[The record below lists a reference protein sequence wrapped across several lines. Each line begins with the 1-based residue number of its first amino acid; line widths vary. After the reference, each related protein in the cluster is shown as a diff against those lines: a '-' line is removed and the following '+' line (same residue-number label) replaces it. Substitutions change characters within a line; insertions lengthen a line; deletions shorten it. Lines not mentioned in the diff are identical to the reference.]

1 MLGIFALVITVI
13 VLAMVLWEPKWGPIF
28 LWPMLFMYPHYY
40 MWQRQLLPLNIGID
54 DLFICVFFLV
64 TVLRRN
70 IIGGIRPQFGYA
82 VWAALLFFIILV
94 SSNANG
100 YFIVGKVELAEF
112 VKSALK
118 GIMTLLLAY
127 SLVNTIDDEEDLK
140 RVVFSFCFF
149 ASMGAIIV
157 ILQNYFPGPMQIFTS
172 PIAVQRAWLYGIE
185 QRPSGAF
192 MNANNAAVVM
202 GSAGLIIVSTLRLKS
217 RYFRKS
223 IRFVCLGIMVLAI
236 LMTRSRSGFLC
247 LVIPLVL
254 MGFVSKSRRY
264 AWLFLA
270 LGIAAMMAFPGIRET
285 LFERFT
291 GIGRLAGFA
300 APIRMRLE
308 KGVELWQIVTFRRL
322 IFGQGMRA
330 DILLGQMPPHNAY
343 LGIPLTFGI
352 FGAIW
357 AIVMV
362 TIMLRKARFIKKYAD
377 LLLAPYGSAI
387 QWCLFALA
395 LYGIVSGIL
404 AGHYARYTIF
414 LLAVIAQKCTD
425 IVWQNSLAYD
435 QESYMYIDQA
445 EPIEYSSV

>member
-13 VLAMVLWEPKWGPIF
+13 VLAMVLWNPKWGPIF
-28 LWPMLFMYPHYY
+28 LWPMLFLYPHYY

-70 IIGGIRPQFGYA
+70 IMGGIRPRFGYA
-82 VWAALLFFIILV
+82 VWATFLFFIILV

-100 YFIVGKVELAEF
+100 YFIVGRVDLPGF
-112 VKSALK
+112 VKLALK
-118 GIMTLLLAY
+118 GIITLLLAY

-149 ASMGAIIV
+149 ASTGAIIV
-157 ILQNYFPGPMQIFTS
+157 ILQNYFPGPMQIFAS
-172 PIAVQRAWLYGIE
+172 AIAVEREWLYGIE

-223 IRFVCLGIMVLAI
+223 IRYVCLGIMVLAI

-254 MGFVSKSRRY
+254 MSVVGKSRRY
-264 AWLFLA
+264 AWLFLV
-270 LGIAAMMAFPGIRET
+270 LGIAAIMAFPGIREA

-291 GIGRLAGFA
+291 GTGGRSGFV
-300 APIRMRLE
+300 APIRFRLE
-308 KGVELWQIVTFRRL
+308 RGVELWQTVTFRRL
-322 IFGQGMRA
+322 IFGQSMRA
-330 DILLGQMPPHNAY
+330 DVLLGNMPPHNAY
-343 LGIPLTFGI
+343 LGIPLSFGI

-357 AIVMV
+357 AIAIV
-362 TIMLRKARFIKKYAD
+362 TIMLCKAKFTKKYAD
-377 LLLAPYGSAI
+377 LSLGPYGSAI
-387 QWCLFALA
+387 QWCLFAFA
-395 LYGIVSGIL
+395 LYCTVGGIL
-404 AGHYARYTIF
+404 VTYYARYTLF
-414 LLAVIAQKCTD
+414 LLAVIAQKCVD
-425 IVWQNSLAYD
+425 ITWQSNTAYD
-435 QESYMYIDQA
+435 YESDMYIDQA

>member
-13 VLAMVLWEPKWGPIF
+13 VLAMVLWEPKWGSIF
-28 LWPMLFMYPHYY
+28 LWPMLFLYPHYY

-64 TVLRRN
+64 VVLRRN
-70 IIGGIRPQFGYA
+70 IMGGIRPQFGYA
-82 VWAALLFFIILV
+82 VWATFLFFIILV
-94 SSNANG
+94 SSNTNS
-100 YFIVGKVELAEF
+100 YFIAGRVNPAGF

-118 GIMTLLLAY
+118 GIITLLLAY

-149 ASMGAIIV
+149 AGMGAIIV
-157 ILQNYFPGPMQIFTS
+157 ILQNYFPRPMQIFTS
-172 PIAVQRAWLYGIE
+172 PAAVEKVWLYGQE

-254 MGFVSKSRRY
+254 MGFVGKSRRY

-270 LGIAAMMAFPGIRET
+270 LGIAVMMAFPGIREA

-291 GIGRLAGFA
+291 GTGIMAGFV

-308 KGVELWQIVTFRRL
+308 RAVELWQTVTFRRL
-322 IFGQGMRA
+322 IFGQSLRA
-330 DILLGQMPPHNAY
+330 DVLLGNMPPHNAY
-343 LGIPLTFGI
+343 LGIPLSFGI

-357 AIVMV
+357 AIVIV
-362 TIMLRKARFIKKYAD
+362 TIMLRKAKFTKKYAD
-377 LLLAPYGSAI
+377 LLLAPYGGAI
-387 QWCLFALA
+387 QWCLFAFA
-395 LYGIVSGIL
+395 LYCIV
-404 AGHYARYTIF
+404 AGFLGGYYARYTLF
-414 LLAVIAQKCTD
+414 LLAVIAQKCVD
-425 IVWQNSLAYD
+425 IAWQSSTAYD
-435 QESYMYIDQA
+435 YESDMYIDQA

>member
-1 MLGIFALVITVI
+1 MADSAAHAKAVRTLSVWISGLNFSVA
-13 VLAMVLWEPKWGPIF
+13 VL
-28 LWPMLFMYPHYY
+28 Y
-40 MWQRQLLPLNIGID
+40 PLNIGID

-64 TVLRRN
+64 VVLRRN
-70 IIGGIRPQFGYA
+70 IMGGIRPQFGYA
-82 VWAALLFFIILV
+82 VWVALLFFIIVV
-94 SSNANG
+94 SSETNG
-100 YFIVGKVELAEF
+100 YFIAGRVGLPGF
-112 VKSALK
+112 VKDALK

-157 ILQNYFPGPMQIFTS
+157 ILQNYFPSPMRIFTS
-172 PIAVQRAWLYGIE
+172 IAAVQEAWLYGTE

-192 MNANNAAVVM
+192 MNSNNAAVVM
-202 GSAGLIIVSTLRLKS
+202 GSASLMIVSTLRLKS

-247 LVIPLVL
+247 LVIPLIL
-254 MGFVSKSRRY
+254 MGVVGKSKRY

-270 LGIAAMMAFPGIRET
+270 LGIAAMMALPGIREA
-285 LFERFT
+285 LFERFAGT
-291 GIGRLAGFA
+291 GGRSGFA
-300 APIRMRLE
+300 APIGMRFE
-308 KGVELWQIVTFRRL
+308 RAVELWQIVTFRRL
-322 IFGQGMRA
+322 IFGQSMHA
-330 DILLGQMPPHNAY
+330 DFLLGNMPPHNAY

-362 TIMLRKARFIKKYAD
+362 TIMLRKTKFTKKYAD
-377 LLLAPYGSAI
+377 LSLAPYGSAI
-387 QWCLFALA
+387 QWCLFAFA
-395 LYGIVSGIL
+395 LYCIVAGIL
-404 AGHYARYTIF
+404 TTLYARYTLF
-414 LLAVIAQKCTD
+414 LLAVIAQKCVD
-425 IVWQNSLAYD
+425 ITWQSSTAYD
-435 QESYMYIDQA
+435 YESDIYIDQA

>member
-1 MLGIFALVITVI
+1 MFGIFALVITVI
-13 VLAMVLWEPKWGPIF
+13 VLAMVLWNPKWGPIF

-54 DLFICVFFLV
+54 DLFICVLFLV

-70 IIGGIRPQFGYA
+70 IMGGIRPQFGYA
-82 VWAALLFFIILV
+82 VWATLLFFIISV
-94 SSNANG
+94 TSNVNG
-100 YFIVGKVELAEF
+100 YFVAGRVDLAIF
-112 VKSALK
+112 AKAALK
-118 GIMTLLLAY
+118 GIITFFLAY

-149 ASMGAIIV
+149 AGTGAVLV

-172 PIAVQRAWLYGIE
+172 AVEAERAWLYGMRA
-185 QRPSGAF
+185 RPSGAF

-217 RYFRKS
+217 RYFGKS

-247 LVIPLVL
+247 LLIPLIL
-254 MGFVSKSRRY
+254 MSVMSKTRRY
-264 AWLFLA
+264 AWLFLV
-270 LGIAAMMAFPGIRET
+270 LGIAAIMAFPGVREA

-291 GIGRLAGFA
+291 GTGRMAGFS

-308 KGVELWQIVTFRRL
+308 RGVELWQTVTFRRL
-322 IFGQGMRA
+322 IFGQSMHA
-330 DILLGQMPPHNAY
+330 DILLGNMPPHNAY
-343 LGIPLTFGI
+343 LGIPLGFGI

-357 AIVMV
+357 AITVV
-362 TIMLRKARFIKKYAD
+362 TIMLRKARFTKKYAD
-377 LLLAPYGSAI
+377 LSLAPYGSAI
-387 QWCLFALA
+387 EWCLFAFA
-395 LYGIVSGIL
+395 LYCVVGGIL
-404 AGHYARYTIF
+404 ITNYARYTLF
-414 LLAVIAQKCTD
+414 LLAVIVQKCAD
-425 IVWQNSLAYD
+425 ITWQSSIAYD